1 MKYCEVCEVSTESE
15 GVSVVP
21 KRRDSQEILSRR
33 SQCMIE
39 RLSQT
44 FLVSLTVS
52 L

>member
-1 MKYCEVCEVSTESE
+1 MSAESE
-15 GVSVVP
+15 GVSVGWG
-21 KRRDSQEILSRR
+21 KRDSQEILSRS